1 MTGTAGL
8 HHVTAISADLDRN
21 LDFYSR
27 VLGLRLVK
35 RTVNFDDPSTWH
47 LYYGDGTGRPGSIL
61 TFFIWP
67 GGQRG
72 RLGTGLASAVAFA
85 VPPASIGFWYERLI
99 SQGLRTDPPSKRM
112 GESVLEFADPEGMR
126 LEIIGSLA
134 TAALEGWSDGPI
146 PPEHAIRGL
155 HSVTIWEDGDQGHET
170 TLTGVLGLTPS
181 GNEDSR
187 VRFSGTAEIGA
198 VVDIRRVGG
207 FWHGLGGTGVVHHVA
222 FRSHD
227 DATQT
232 EVRERAG
239 ASGLHPTEQLD
250 RHYFRSVYF
259 RQPRGVLFE
268 VATDGP
274 GFTTDEPVEA
284 LGSALRLPPWMEAS
298 HAAIEARLPLPQA
311 WPAEP
316 P

>member
-1 MTGTAGL
+1 MTESAGI
-8 HHVTAISADLDRN
+8 HHVTAISADLERN
-21 LDFYSR
+21 LDFYTG

-47 LYYGDGTGRPGSIL
+47 LYYGDASGRPGSIL

-85 VPPASIGFWYERLI
+85 VPPAAIGFWYERLI

-126 LEIIGSLA
+126 LEIVGSRA
-134 TAALEGWSDGPI
+134 TAAVEGRSGGPVAQ
-146 PPEHAIRGL
+146 EHAIRGL

-170 TLTGVLGLTPS
+170 VLTRVVGLARS
-181 GNEDSR
+181 GEEDSR
-187 VRFSGTAEIGA
+187 VRFAGTADIGA
-198 VVDIRRVGG
+198 IVDIRRVGG
-207 FWHGLGGTGVVHHVA
+207 FWHGLGGAGVVHHVA
-222 FRSHD
+222 FRAAD
-227 DATQT
+227 DGIQETIRQ
-232 EVRERAG
+232 RAG
-239 ASGLHPTEQLD
+239 ESGLHPTAQLD
-250 RHYFRSVYF
+250 RRYFRSVYF

-274 GFTTDEPVEA
+274 GFTADEPLDE

-298 HAAIEARLPLPQA
+298 HTAIEARLPVPRA
-311 WPAEP
+311 WPSEVS
-316 P
+316 

>member
-1 MTGTAGL
+1 MTSFGI

-21 LDFYSR
+21 LDFYTR

-47 LYYGDGTGRPGSIL
+47 LYYGDGTGRPGTIL

-67 GGQRG
+67 GGRRG

-85 VPPASIGFWYERLI
+85 VPPASIGFWYERLL

-126 LEIIGSLA
+126 LEIVGSLP
-134 TAALEGWSDGPI
+134 TAGLAGWADGPI
-146 PPEHAIRGL
+146 SAEHSIRGL
-155 HSVTIWEDGDQGHET
+155 HSVTIWEDGDQGHEA
-170 TLTGVLGLTPS
+170 TLARVVGLTRK
-181 GNEDSR
+181 GEEDSR
-187 VRFSGTAEIGA
+187 IRLAGTGDVGA
-198 VVDIRRVGG
+198 IVDIRRVGG

-222 FRSHD
+222 FRAPD
-227 DATQT
+227 DEA
-232 EVRERAG
+232 EEGVRQRAG
-239 ASGLHPTEQLD
+239 ESGLHPTAPLD

-268 VATDGP
+268 VATDAP
-274 GFTTDEPVEA
+274 GFAIDEPVEQ
-284 LGSALRLPPWMEAS
+284 LGSTLRLPPWMQAS
-298 HAAIEARLPLPQA
+298 HTAIEARLPVPSA
-311 WPAEP
+311 WPSEVG
-316 P
+316 